1 MDLPEPVVRA
11 LGAVTTP
18 CEVLE
23 CDPAFA
29 DTAAFCE
36 RYGYPLSHSANT
48 IVVAARRGPP
58 SHAACVIAAD
68 SRLDVNHRVRRVLEL
83 PKVSFADPDETMRL
97 TGMELGGVTVFG
109 LPEGFPLLVEETL
122 FELDYVILGAGSRSA
137 KLKAAPSILTELP
150 GVRVVAGL
158 ARR

>member
-1 MDLPEPVVRA
+1 VAAA
-11 LGAVTTP
+11 LAALATP
-18 CEVLE
+18 SEVLE

-48 IVVAARRGPP
+48 IVVAARRGPQ

-68 SRLDVNHRVRRVLEL
+68 GRLDVNHRVREVLEL
-83 PKVSFADPDETMRL
+83 PKLSFADPEETKRL

-109 LPEGFPLLVEETL
+109 LPDGFPVLVEETL
-122 FELDYVILGAGSRSA
+122 LELDYVILGAGSRSA
-137 KLKAAPSILTELP
+137 KIKAAPAILGELP
-150 GVRVVAGL
+150 GVRIVAGL

>member
-1 MDLPEPVVRA
+1 MDLPERVALA
-11 LGAVTTP
+11 LGALATP
-18 CEVLE
+18 FAVLA

-36 RYGYPLSHSANT
+36 RYGYPLSNSANT
-48 IVVAARRGPP
+48 IVVATRRGPP

-68 SRLDVNHRVRRVLEL
+68 SRLDVNHRVREVLEL
-83 PKVSFADPDETMRL
+83 PKLSFANPAEAARL

-109 LPEGFPLLVEETL
+109 LPNGFPLLVDETL

-137 KLKAAPSILTELP
+137 KIKAAPQILGELP
-150 GVRVVAGL
+150 GVRVVSGL
-158 ARR
+158 AMH